1 MKILIDADG
10 CPVTRLAIEIAGEYE
25 IKCVVIC
32 DTAHGFEIENVEV
45 ITVDKG
51 KDSAD
56 FKLVNMVCA
65 GDIIV
70 TQDYGLASM
79 CLSKK
84 GYVINQNGMIY
95 NEQNI
100 DSLLFSRYA
109 SKKARDAK
117 KHIKGPK
124 KRLPENDEKFIY
136 QFKKLIEEIKSR
148 SV

>member
-10 CPVTRLAIEIAGEYE
+10 CPVMKTAIEIAGEYE

-32 DTAHGFEIENVEV
+32 DTAHEFEIENVEV

-124 KRLPENDEKFIY
+124 KRTPENDEKFIY